1 MYRIPVINQST
12 LFEDINRNALVQ
24 GKLEI
29 LDPVSNNPLTI
40 WSYTDDEYTVM
51 TNPVILDIEGRVSQT
66 VFCDRI
72 VYVRVYAFKGRDEH
86 YQPISEFIISQ
97 VFSPCHISLQI
108 FEVEIIIGRRVKQ
121 PLKLIRRFDCLTE
134 INRVFRVIKILIQN
148 SRIRGC
154 LREDLGRISTRRIR

>member
-51 TNPVILDIEGRVSQT
+51 TNPVIL
-66 VFCDRI
+66 
-72 VYVRVYAFKGRDEH
+72 
-86 YQPISEFIISQ
+86 
-97 VFSPCHISLQI
+97 
-108 FEVEIIIGRRVKQ
+108 EI
-121 PLKLIRRFDCLTE
+121 
-134 INRVFRVIKILIQN
+134 
-148 SRIRGC
+148 
-154 LREDLGRISTRRIR
+154 